1 MPQYLPFN
9 ETSKIKIFDNQV
21 TGDFTAVTV
30 GTDLFSLGM
39 DRAIENY
46 TLTNFSVRITNEAS
60 VTADGPLT
68 LNLQSSSDGVT
79 FSAVS
84 SITFMTQSNGAIMSN
99 TLATAITVGQYIRIQ
114 PTTFTSVQPSFH
126 ILVEGERTV

>member
-46 TLTNFSVRITNEAS
+46 TITNFSVRITNEAS

-68 LNLQSSSDGVT
+68 LNLQSSTDGVT

-84 SITFMTQSNGAIMSN
+84 TITITTQSSGVIMSN
-99 TLATAITVGQYIRIQ
+99 ALTTAITVGQYVRIQ
-114 PTTFTSVQPSFH
+114 PTVFTTTQPSFH
-126 ILVEGERTV
+126 ILVEGTRTI